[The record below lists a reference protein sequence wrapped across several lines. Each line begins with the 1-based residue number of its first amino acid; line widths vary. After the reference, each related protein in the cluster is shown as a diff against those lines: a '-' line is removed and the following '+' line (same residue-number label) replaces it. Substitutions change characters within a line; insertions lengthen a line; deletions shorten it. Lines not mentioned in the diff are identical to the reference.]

1 MPCVDVGQPSLPLK
15 CGPPAPAQSAER
27 RLGGPQA
34 ARLLTLPLPESQ
46 RALGP
51 YRARTV
57 LEVLTGSSWTWHED
71 PVQRLVWFT
80 VKSTGQPVQLSDSQV
95 PVRAAEVQA
104 ITTGVAASIVEAHDL
119 PQQNTHESPAG
130 SQ

>member
-1 MPCVDVGQPSLPLK
+1 MLRIAKDGARDAVFAVPEDRI
-15 CGPPAPAQSAER
+15 AQ
-27 RLGGPQA
+27 
-34 ARLLTLPLPESQ
+34 T
-46 RALGP
+46 
-51 YRARTV
+51 
-57 LEVLTGSSWTWHED
+57 
-71 PVQRLVWFT
+71 
-80 VKSTGQPVQLSDSQV
+80 KTGQPVQLSDSQV